1 MKAAVTVK
9 ENYEF
14 RRIYRKGKSLVSPQ
28 MVLYWQK
35 NRQGQS
41 RLGIT
46 VSTKLGHA
54 VVRNRVRRRFREL
67 YRLHKPEMQPGYDVI
82 LVARGRASAAPISS
96 WTRRISTCC
105 GRRASCRRRRHEA
118 GAFEAVPVLPD
129 LYLLF
134 SASVPLYPH
143 LLGVCRGGGGEI
155 RRRQGRPSGPAP
167 SDAMPSFPQGRV

>member
-1 MKAAVTVK
+1 MEKPPSLLVYVIQIVKEDAMKAAVTVK

-67 YRLHKPEMQPGYDVI
+67 YRLHKPEMQPGFDVI
-82 LVARGRASAAPISS
+82 LVARGRAV
-96 WTRRISTCC
+96 RSTYQQLDETYL
-105 GRRASCRRRRHEA
+105 RLLRQA
-118 GAFEAVPVLPD
+118 GLVPEETV
-129 LYLLF
+129 
-134 SASVPLYPH
+134 
-143 LLGVCRGGGGEI
+143 
-155 RRRQGRPSGPAP
+155 
-167 SDAMPSFPQGRV
+167 

>member
-67 YRLHKPEMQPGYDVI
+67 YRLHKPEMQPGFDVI
-82 LVARGRASAAPISS
+82 LVARGRAL
-96 WTRRISTCC
+96 
-105 GRRASCRRRRHEA
+105 CRRRRHEA

-129 LYLLF
+129 LRLPSF
-134 SASVPLYPH
+134 SAPVPLYPH

>member
-67 YRLHKPEMQPGYDVI
+67 YRLHKPEMQPGFDVI
-82 LVARGRASAAPISS
+82 LVARGRAV
-96 WTRRISTCC
+96 RSTCC
-105 GRRASCRRRRHEA
+105 GRRASCRRRRYEA

-129 LYLLF
+129 LRLPSF
-134 SASVPLYPH
+134 SAPVPLYPH

>member
-82 LVARGRASAAPISS
+82 LVAR
-96 WTRRISTCC
+96 
-105 GRRASCRRRRHEA
+105 RRRHEA

-129 LYLLF
+129 LYLPSF

>member
-54 VVRNRVRRRFREL
+54 VVRNRVRRRFRERS
-67 YRLHKPEMQPGYDVI
+67 RLHKPEMQPGCDVI
-82 LVARGRASAAPISS
+82 LGARGRAV
-96 WTRRISTCC
+96 RSTYQQLDETYL
-105 GRRASCRRRRHEA
+105 RLLRQA
-118 GAFEAVPVLPD
+118 GLVPEET
-129 LYLLF
+129 
-134 SASVPLYPH
+134 A
-143 LLGVCRGGGGEI
+143 
-155 RRRQGRPSGPAP
+155 
-167 SDAMPSFPQGRV
+167 